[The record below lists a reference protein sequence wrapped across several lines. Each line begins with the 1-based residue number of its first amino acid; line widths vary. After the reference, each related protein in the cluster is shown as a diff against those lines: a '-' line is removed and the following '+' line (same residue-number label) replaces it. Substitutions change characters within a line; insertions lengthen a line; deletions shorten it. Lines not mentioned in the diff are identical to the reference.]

1 MKLRLRIL
9 TAPLSFMAE
18 SSIVLTEAANPS
30 PQIVQLFE
38 HLELFSEREP
48 ARHTLFVLGRTPL
61 AHLDPLQASPDQL
74 LLIDPPADVR
84 QRFTLEGNIAVLFTG
99 ESQAVG
105 LPQMQIVAGGI
116 AHVRIGE
123 HFLDIYT
130 RQQGAVVHLPALGIL
145 CGGSFGSDSML
156 PQLAANSAGQE
167 EVETLRL
174 LARLLKQ
181 SRLQLY
187 IPQVGAVSNSQ
198 SEVMMRLAQDVAYL
212 HNLQR
217 VVPAMVQR
225 GDELAGVLRLADS
238 LLPAE
243 RRSPLCRTIHLA
255 NLQAMIEARPK
266 SLR

>member
-1 MKLRLRIL
+1 MQLI
-9 TAPLSFMAE
+9 PMAT
-18 SSIVLTEAANPS
+18 SSIVLTEPAS
-30 PQIVQLFE
+30 QSTQIIQLFE
-38 HLELFSEREP
+38 HLELFSEGEP

-61 AHLDPLQASPDQL
+61 AQVNPLQTAPDQL

-84 QRFTLEGNIAVLFTG
+84 QRFTLEGNVAVLFTG
-99 ESQAVG
+99 AAQAVG
-105 LPQMQIVAGGI
+105 LPQLQTVAGGL
-116 AHVRIGE
+116 AHIRIGE

-145 CGGSFGSDSML
+145 CGGSFGSDRAL
-156 PQLAANSAGQE
+156 PRLAANSTGQE

-198 SEVMMRLAQDVAYL
+198 SEVLMRLAQDVAYL

-225 GDELAGVLRLADS
+225 GDELAAVLPLADS

-243 RRSPLCRTIHLA
+243 RRSPSCRATHLE
-255 NLQAMIEARPK
+255 NLQTMVEASR
-266 SLR
+266 RD

>member
-1 MKLRLRIL
+1 
-9 TAPLSFMAE
+9 MAT
-18 SSIVLTEAANPS
+18 SSIVLTEATATS
-30 PQIVQLFE
+30 STKIVQLFE
-38 HLELFSEREP
+38 HLELFSEGEP
-48 ARHTLFVLGRTPL
+48 AHHTLFVLGRTSL
-61 AHLDPLQASPDQL
+61 AQLDALQAAPDQL
-74 LLIDPPADVR
+74 LLIDPPVDVR

-99 ESQAVG
+99 TPQEVG
-105 LPQMQIVAGGI
+105 LPQMQTVAGGI
-116 AHVRIGE
+116 AHIRIGE

-145 CGGSFGSDSML
+145 CGGSFGSDSAL
-156 PQLAANSAGQE
+156 PELAANSAGQE

-187 IPQVGAVSNSQ
+187 IPQIGPVSNSQ

-217 VVPAMVQR
+217 VVPALVQR
-225 GDELAGVLRLADS
+225 GDALAGVLSLADS

-243 RRSPLCRTIHLA
+243 RRSSLCRAIHLK
-255 NLQAMIEARPK
+255 NLQTMVEA
-266 SLR
+266 SQNH

>member
-1 MKLRLRIL
+1 
-9 TAPLSFMAE
+9 MAT
-18 SSIVLTEAANPS
+18 SSIVLTEGVTSAS
-30 PQIVQLFE
+30 TKIVQLFE
-38 HLELFSEREP
+38 HLELFSEGEP

-61 AHLDPLQASPDQL
+61 AQLDPLQAAPDQL
-74 LLIDPPADVR
+74 LIIDPPADVG
-84 QRFTLEGNIAVLFTG
+84 QRFTLEGNVAVLFTG
-99 ESQAVG
+99 AAQEVG
-105 LPQMQIVAGGI
+105 LPQLQTLAGGI
-116 AHVRIGE
+116 AHIRIGE

-145 CGGSFGSDSML
+145 CGGSFGSDSAL
-156 PQLAANSAGQE
+156 PQLAANSTGQE

-187 IPQVGAVSNSQ
+187 IPQVGMVSNSQ

-217 VVPAMVQR
+217 IVPAIVQR
-225 GDELAGVLRLADS
+225 GDELAAVFPLADS

-243 RRSPLCRTIHLA
+243 RRSPDCRAIHLK
-255 NLQAMIEARPK
+255 NLQTMIEASQR
-266 SLR
+266 L

>member
-1 MKLRLRIL
+1 
-9 TAPLSFMAE
+9 MAT
-18 SSIVLTEAANPS
+18 SSIVLTEAASPS
-30 PQIVQLFE
+30 TKIVQLFE
-38 HLELFSEREP
+38 HLELFSEGEP
-48 ARHTLFVLGRTPL
+48 LHHTLFVLGRAPL
-61 AHLDPLQASPDQL
+61 AHLDRLPAAPDQL

-99 ESQAVG
+99 EAQEVG
-105 LPQMQIVAGGI
+105 LPQMQTVAGGI

-130 RQQGAVVHLPALGIL
+130 RQQGAVVHLPTLGIL
-145 CGGSFGSDSML
+145 CGGSFGSDSTL
-156 PQLAANSAGQE
+156 PQLAVNSAGQE

-212 HNLQR
+212 HSLQR
-217 VVPAMVQR
+217 VVPALVQR
-225 GDELAGVLRLADS
+225 GDDLAAVLPVADS
-238 LLPAE
+238 LLPEA
-243 RRSPLCRTIHLA
+243 RRSPLCREIHLK
-255 NLQAMIEARPK
+255 NLQAMFEASRGH
-266 SLR
+266 